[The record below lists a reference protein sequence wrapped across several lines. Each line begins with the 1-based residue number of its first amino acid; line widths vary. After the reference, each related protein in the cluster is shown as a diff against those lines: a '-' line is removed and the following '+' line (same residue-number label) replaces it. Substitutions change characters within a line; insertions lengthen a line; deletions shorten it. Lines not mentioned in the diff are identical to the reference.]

1 MKQMKIRNI
10 CVYCG
15 SGAGKNPLFVK
26 AARTLGK
33 AMAEN
38 GIGLV
43 YGGGGNGLM
52 GEVAKSVRADGG
64 TVTGIIPAA
73 LVARE
78 NPYTEVDEYVVVD
91 NLHQRKM
98 LMFERSD
105 AFVALPG
112 GLGTLEEVVEQLT
125 WVQLGFHEK
134 PVILANIAHYW
145 DKLLQL
151 LDQMRA
157 ETFIR
162 EGLLPRYMVVEKAE
176 EIVPMLTR
184 LPAPGPDMPDISIEQ
199 LA

>member
-1 MKQMKIRNI
+1 MKQTKIRNI

-15 SGAGKNPLFVK
+15 SGRGKNPLYSK
-26 AARTLGK
+26 AANILGE
-33 AMAEN
+33 AMADA
-38 GIGLV
+38 GVGLV

-52 GEVAKSVRADGG
+52 GDVARAVRAGG
-64 TVTGIIPAA
+64 GQVTGIIPAA

-78 NPYTEVDEYVVVD
+78 NPYTDVDELIVVD

-112 GLGTLEEVVEQLT
+112 GLGTLEELVEQLT
-125 WVQLGFHEK
+125 WVQLSFHDK
-134 PVILANIAHYW
+134 PVILANIDGYW
-145 DKLLQL
+145 DKLLEL
-151 LDQMRA
+151 FEQMRD

-162 EGLLPRYMVVEKAE
+162 DGLLPRYTIVEEAD
-176 EIVPMLTR
+176 EIVPLLTR
-184 LPAPGPDMPDISIEQ
+184 VRSSEPDVSIEQ

>member
-15 SGAGKNPLFVK
+15 SGRGKNPLFSK
-26 AARTLGK
+26 AADTLGE
-33 AMAEN
+33 AMASA

-52 GEVAKSVRADGG
+52 GDVARSVRASGG
-64 TVTGIIPAA
+64 TVTGIIPQA

-78 NPYTEVDEYVVVD
+78 NPYTDVDEYVVVD

-98 LMFERSD
+98 MMFERSD

-112 GLGTLEEVVEQLT
+112 GLGTLEELVEQLT
-125 WVQLGFHEK
+125 WVQLDFHQK
-134 PVILANIAHYW
+134 PVIIANIDHYW
-145 DKLLQL
+145 DTLLKLF
-151 LDQMRA
+151 DQMSGEA
-157 ETFIR
+157 FIR
-162 EGLLPRYMVVEKAE
+162 EGLVPRYVVVDKAE
-176 EIVPMLTR
+176 DIVPLLTR
-184 LPAPGPDMPDISIEQ
+184 VRTSEPDISIEQ

>member
-1 MKQMKIRNI
+1 MKQTRIRNI

-15 SGAGKNPLFVK
+15 SGRGKNPLFSNAAK
-26 AARTLGK
+26 ALGE
-33 AMAEN
+33 AMAGE

-52 GEVAKSVRADGG
+52 GDVAKAVRAAGG
-64 TVTGIIPAA
+64 TVTGIIPAT

-78 NPYTEVDEYVVVD
+78 NPYTDVDELIVVD

-112 GLGTLEEVVEQLT
+112 GLGTLEELVEQLT

-134 PVILANIAHYW
+134 PVILANINNYW
-145 DKLLQL
+145 EKLLQL
-151 LDQMRA
+151 LDQMRG

-162 EGLLPRYMVVEKAE
+162 EGLIPRYTIVEDVQ
-176 EIVPMLTR
+176 EIVPLLLR
-184 LPAPGPDMPDISIEQ
+184 AHSAEPEVSIER

>member
-1 MKQMKIRNI
+1 MKQVKIRNI

-15 SGAGKNPLFVK
+15 SGSGKNPLFAK
-26 AARTLGK
+26 AARTLGE
-33 AMAEN
+33 AMAAN
-38 GIGLV
+38 GISLV

-52 GEVAKSVRADGG
+52 GEVARAVRASGG
-64 TVTGIIPAA
+64 KVTGIIPQA

-78 NPYTEVDEYVVVD
+78 NPYTEIDEYILVD

-112 GLGTLEEVVEQLT
+112 GLGTLEELVEQLT
-125 WVQLGFHEK
+125 WVQLAFHDK
-134 PVILANIAHYW
+134 PVILANVAHYW

-151 LDQMRA
+151 FDQMRG
-157 ETFIR
+157 EQFIR
-162 EGLLPRYMVVEKAE
+162 DGLQARYSVVEKAE
-176 EIVPMLTR
+176 EIVPLLTR
-184 LPAPGPDMPDISIEQ
+184 LRSPEPERPIER

>member
-1 MKQMKIRNI
+1 MKQSKIRNI

-15 SGAGKNPLFVK
+15 SGRGKNPLYSK
-26 AARTLGK
+26 AAQTLGE
-33 AMAEN
+33 AMAEE

-52 GEVAKSVRADGG
+52 GDVAKAVRAAGG

-98 LMFERSD
+98 MMFERSD

-112 GLGTLEEVVEQLT
+112 GLGTLEELVEQLT
-125 WVQLGFHEK
+125 WVQLDFHEK
-134 PVILANIAHYW
+134 PVIIANIDGYW
-145 DKLLQL
+145 DTLLNL
-151 LDQMRA
+151 LDQMRS

-162 EGLLPRYMVVEKAE
+162 EGLLPRYTVVDDADD
-176 EIVPMLTR
+176 IVPLLTR
-184 LPAPGPDMPDISIEQ
+184 VRTSEPDISIEQ

>member
-1 MKQMKIRNI
+1 MKQTKIRNI

-15 SGAGKNPLFVK
+15 SGRGKNPLFSR
-26 AARTLGK
+26 AATALGE
-33 AMAEN
+33 AMAEE

-52 GEVAKSVRADGG
+52 GDVAKAVRASGG

-78 NPYTEVDEYVVVD
+78 NPYTDVDEYIVVD

-125 WVQLGFHEK
+125 WVQLDFHQK
-134 PVILANIAHYW
+134 PVVLANVDGYW
-145 DKLLQL
+145 DKLLAL

-162 EGLLPRYMVVEKAE
+162 EGLLPRYTVVEDVDN
-176 EIVPMLTR
+176 IVPFLTR
-184 LPAPGPDMPDISIEQ
+184 TRSPEPDISIEQ

>member
-1 MKQMKIRNI
+1 MKQSKIRNI

-15 SGAGKNPLFVK
+15 SGRGKNPLFTK
-26 AARTLGK
+26 AATTLGE
-33 AMAEN
+33 AMAEE

-52 GEVAKSVRADGG
+52 GDVAKAVRGNGG
-64 TVTGIIPAA
+64 HVTGIIPAA

-78 NPYTEVDEYVVVD
+78 NPYNDVDEYIEVE

-98 LMFERSD
+98 MMFERSD

-112 GLGTLEEVVEQLT
+112 GLGTLEELVEQLT
-125 WVQLGFHEK
+125 WVQLDFHEK
-134 PVILANIAHYW
+134 PVIIANIDGYW
-145 DKLLQL
+145 DILLKLF
-151 LDQMRA
+151 DQMRS

-162 EGLLPRYMVVEKAE
+162 EGLLPRYMVVDDVDD
-176 EIVPMLTR
+176 IVPLLTR
-184 LPAPGPDMPDISIEQ
+184 VRSSEPDISIEQ

>member
-1 MKQMKIRNI
+1 MKQNKIKNI

-15 SGAGKNPLFVK
+15 SGRGKNPLFAK
-26 AARTLGK
+26 AAKTLGK
-33 AMAEN
+33 AMAQE

-52 GEVAKSVRADGG
+52 GEVAKAVRSAGG
-64 TVTGIIPAA
+64 TVTGIIPSA

-78 NPYTEVDEYVVVD
+78 NPYTDVDECIVVD

-112 GLGTLEEVVEQLT
+112 GLGTLEELVEQLT
-125 WVQLGFHEK
+125 WVQLGFHDK
-134 PVILANIAHYW
+134 PVILANIAQYW

-151 LDQMRA
+151 LEQMRS

-162 EGLLPRYMVVEKAE
+162 EGLIPRYTIVERADEVVPLLTKVRSAE
-176 EIVPMLTR
+176 
-184 LPAPGPDMPDISIEQ
+184 PDIPIQQ

>member
-1 MKQMKIRNI
+1 MKQAKIRNI

-15 SGAGKNPLFVK
+15 SGRGKNPVFTK
-26 AARTLGK
+26 AAKALGQ
-33 AMAEN
+33 AMAEE

-52 GEVAKSVRADGG
+52 GDIARSVRAAGG
-64 TVTGIIPAA
+64 TVTGIIPAT

-78 NPYTEVDEYVVVD
+78 NPFTEVDEYIVVD

-112 GLGTLEEVVEQLT
+112 GLGTLEELVEQLT

-134 PVILANIAHYW
+134 PVFLANIHNYW

-151 LDQMRA
+151 LDQMRG

-162 EGLLPRYMVVEKAE
+162 EGLLPRYTIVDDVAK
-176 EIVPMLTR
+176 IVPMLTQVR
-184 LPAPGPDMPDISIEQ
+184 PVEPDVSIER

>member
-1 MKQMKIRNI
+1 MKQTKIRNI

-15 SGAGKNPLFVK
+15 SGRGKNPVFSK
-26 AARTLGK
+26 AAKALGQ
-33 AMAEN
+33 AMAEE

-52 GEVAKSVRADGG
+52 GDVARSVRAGGG
-64 TVTGIIPAA
+64 TVTGIIPAT

-78 NPYTEVDEYVVVD
+78 NPFTEVDEYIVVD

-112 GLGTLEEVVEQLT
+112 GLGTLEELVEQLT

-134 PVILANIAHYW
+134 PVFLANIDNYW

-151 LDQMRA
+151 LDQMRG
-157 ETFIR
+157 ETFI
-162 EGLLPRYMVVEKAE
+162 
-176 EIVPMLTR
+176 
-184 LPAPGPDMPDISIEQ
+184 
-199 LA
+199 

>member
-1 MKQMKIRNI
+1 MKQTKIRNL

-15 SGAGKNPLFVK
+15 SGRGKNPLFSK
-26 AARTLGK
+26 AAKALGQ
-33 AMAEN
+33 AMAEE

-52 GEVAKSVRADGG
+52 GDVARSVRAAGG
-64 TVTGIIPAA
+64 TVTGIIPAT

-78 NPYTEVDEYVVVD
+78 NPFTEVDEYIIVD

-112 GLGTLEEVVEQLT
+112 GLGTLEELVEQLT

-134 PVILANIAHYW
+134 PVILANIQNYW

-151 LDQMRA
+151 LEQMRG

-162 EGLLPRYMVVEKAE
+162 EGLVPRYTIVDDVEK
-176 EIVPMLTR
+176 IVPMLTQVR
-184 LPAPGPDMPDISIEQ
+184 SVEPDVSIER

>member
-1 MKQMKIRNI
+1 MKQTKIRNI

-15 SGAGKNPLFVK
+15 SGRGKNPVFSK
-26 AARTLGK
+26 AATALGQ
-33 AMAEN
+33 AMAKE

-52 GEVAKSVRADGG
+52 GDVARSVRAAGG
-64 TVTGIIPAA
+64 TVTGIIPGT

-78 NPYTEVDEYVVVD
+78 NPFTDVDELIVVD

-112 GLGTLEEVVEQLT
+112 GLGTLEELVEQLT
-125 WVQLGFHEK
+125 WVQLDFHQK
-134 PVILANIAHYW
+134 PVFLANIHNYW
-145 DKLLQL
+145 HKLLQL
-151 LDQMRA
+151 LDQMRE

-162 EGLLPRYMVVEKAE
+162 EGLMPRYTIVDDVE
-176 EIVPMLTR
+176 EIVPMLTQARSAAPDVPIER
-184 LPAPGPDMPDISIEQ
+184 LA
-199 LA
+199 

>member
-1 MKQMKIRNI
+1 MKQTKIRNI

-15 SGAGKNPLFVK
+15 SGRGKNPLFSK
-26 AARTLGK
+26 AAKALGQ
-33 AMAEN
+33 AMAEE

-52 GEVAKSVRADGG
+52 GDVARSVRAGGG
-64 TVTGIIPAA
+64 TVTGIIPAT

-78 NPYTEVDEYVVVD
+78 NPFTEVDEYIVVD

-112 GLGTLEEVVEQLT
+112 GLGTLEELVEQLT

-134 PVILANIAHYW
+134 PVILANIHNYW

-151 LDQMRA
+151 LDQMRG

-162 EGLLPRYMVVEKAE
+162 EGLVPRYTIVDDVEK
-176 EIVPMLTR
+176 IVPLLTQVR
-184 LPAPGPDMPDISIEQ
+184 SAEPDVSIER

>member
-1 MKQMKIRNI
+1 MKQTKIRNI

-15 SGAGKNPLFVK
+15 SGRGKNPLFSK
-26 AARTLGK
+26 AAKALGQ
-33 AMAEN
+33 AMAEE

-52 GEVAKSVRADGG
+52 GDVARSVRAGGG
-64 TVTGIIPAA
+64 TVTGIIPAT

-78 NPYTEVDEYVVVD
+78 NPFTEVDEYIVVD

-112 GLGTLEEVVEQLT
+112 GLGTLEELVEQLT

-134 PVILANIAHYW
+134 PVILANIHNYW

-151 LDQMRA
+151 LEQMRG

-162 EGLLPRYMVVEKAE
+162 EGLVPRYTIVDDVEK
-176 EIVPMLTR
+176 IVPLLTQVR
-184 LPAPGPDMPDISIEQ
+184 SSEPDVSIER

>member
-1 MKQMKIRNI
+1 MKQSKIRNI

-15 SGAGKNPLFVK
+15 SGRGKNPLFTK
-26 AARTLGK
+26 AATTLGE
-33 AMAEN
+33 AMAEE

-52 GEVAKSVRADGG
+52 GDVAKAVRANGG
-64 TVTGIIPAA
+64 HVTGIIPVA

-78 NPYTEVDEYVVVD
+78 NPYNDIDEYIEVE

-98 LMFERSD
+98 MMFERSD

-112 GLGTLEEVVEQLT
+112 GLGTLEELVEQLT
-125 WVQLGFHEK
+125 WVQLDFHEK
-134 PVILANIAHYW
+134 PVIIANIDGYW
-145 DKLLQL
+145 DILLKLF
-151 LDQMRA
+151 DQMRS

-162 EGLLPRYMVVEKAE
+162 EGLLPRYMVVDDVDD
-176 EIVPMLTR
+176 IVPLLTR
-184 LPAPGPDMPDISIEQ
+184 VRSSEPDISIEQ

>member
-1 MKQMKIRNI
+1 MKIRNI

-15 SGAGKNPLFVK
+15 SGRGKNPLFSK
-26 AARTLGK
+26 AAHTLGE
-33 AMAEN
+33 AMAEA

-52 GEVAKSVRADGG
+52 GDVARSVRAGGG
-64 TVTGIIPAA
+64 TVTGIIPTA

-98 LMFERSD
+98 MMFERSD

-112 GLGTLEEVVEQLT
+112 GLGTLEELVEQLT
-125 WVQLGFHEK
+125 WVQLEFHQK
-134 PVILANIAHYW
+134 PVIIANIDHYW
-145 DKLLQL
+145 DTLLKLF
-151 LDQMRA
+151 DQMRG

-162 EGLLPRYMVVEKAE
+162 EGLIPRYVIVDKAE
-176 EIVPMLTR
+176 DIVPLLTR
-184 LPAPGPDMPDISIEQ
+184 VRTAEPDISLEQ

>member
-1 MKQMKIRNI
+1 MKQTKIRNI

-15 SGAGKNPLFVK
+15 SGRGKNPLFSK
-26 AARTLGK
+26 AAKALGR
-33 AMAEN
+33 AMAEE

-52 GEVAKSVRADGG
+52 GDVARSVRASGG
-64 TVTGIIPAA
+64 TVTGIIPAT

-78 NPYTEVDEYVVVD
+78 NPFTEVDEYIIVD

-112 GLGTLEEVVEQLT
+112 GLGTLEELVEQLT

-134 PVILANIAHYW
+134 PVILANIQNYW

-151 LDQMRA
+151 LDQMRG

-162 EGLLPRYMVVEKAE
+162 EGLVPRYTIVDDVEN
-176 EIVPMLTR
+176 IVPMLTQVR
-184 LPAPGPDMPDISIEQ
+184 SVEPDVSIER

>member
-1 MKQMKIRNI
+1 MKQTKIRNI

-15 SGAGKNPLFVK
+15 SGRGKNPLFSE
-26 AARTLGK
+26 AANTLGE
-33 AMAEN
+33 AMAEA

-52 GEVAKSVRADGG
+52 GDVARSVRAAGG
-64 TVTGIIPAA
+64 TVTGIIPEA

-78 NPYTEVDEYVVVD
+78 NPYTDVDELVVVE

-98 LMFERSD
+98 MMFERSD

-112 GLGTLEEVVEQLT
+112 GLGTLEELVEQLT
-125 WVQLGFHEK
+125 WVQLDFHQK
-134 PVILANIAHYW
+134 PVIIANVDHYW
-145 DKLLQL
+145 DTLLTL
-151 LDQMRA
+151 FDQMCG

-162 EGLLPRYMVVEKAE
+162 EGLLPRYMVMDKVED
-176 EIVPMLTR
+176 IVPLLTR
-184 LPAPGPDMPDISIEQ
+184 VRSSEPDISIEQ

>member
-1 MKQMKIRNI
+1 MKQSKIRNI

-15 SGAGKNPLFVK
+15 SGRGKNPLYSQ
-26 AARTLGK
+26 AAKTLGE
-33 AMAEN
+33 AMAEQ

-43 YGGGGNGLM
+43 YGAGGNGLM
-52 GEVAKSVRADGG
+52 GDVARAVRASGG

-78 NPYTEVDEYVVVD
+78 NPYTEVDEYIVVD

-98 LMFERSD
+98 MMFERSD

-112 GLGTLEEVVEQLT
+112 GLGTLEELVEQLT
-125 WVQLGFHEK
+125 WVQLDFHEK
-134 PVILANIAHYW
+134 PVIIANIDGYW
-145 DKLLQL
+145 DTLLNL
-151 LDQMRA
+151 LDQMRG

-162 EGLLPRYMVVEKAE
+162 EGLLPRYTVVDDADD
-176 EIVPMLTR
+176 IVPLLTR
-184 LPAPGPDMPDISIEQ
+184 VRTAEPDISIEQ

>member
-1 MKQMKIRNI
+1 MKQTKIRNI

-15 SGAGKNPLFVK
+15 SGRGKNPLFSR
-26 AARTLGK
+26 AATALGE
-33 AMAEN
+33 AMAEE

-52 GEVAKSVRADGG
+52 GDVAKAVRASGG

-78 NPYTEVDEYVVVD
+78 NPYTDVDEYIIVD

-112 GLGTLEEVVEQLT
+112 GLGTLEELVEQLT
-125 WVQLGFHEK
+125 WVQLDFHQK
-134 PVILANIAHYW
+134 PVVLANVDGYW
-145 DKLLQL
+145 DKLLEL
-151 LDQMRA
+151 FDQMRG

-162 EGLLPRYMVVEKAE
+162 DGLLPRYTVVEDVE
-176 EIVPMLTR
+176 DIVPLLTR
-184 LPAPGPDMPDISIEQ
+184 IRSPEPDISIEQ

>member
-1 MKQMKIRNI
+1 MNGKIQKI

-15 SGAGKNPLFVK
+15 SGRGKNPLYSR
-26 AARTLGK
+26 AAQILGE
-33 AMAEN
+33 AMAEE
-38 GIGLV
+38 GISLV

-52 GEVAKSVRADGG
+52 GDVARAVRANGG

-78 NPYTEVDEYVVVD
+78 NPYTDVDEYILVE

-98 LMFERSD
+98 MMFERSD

-112 GLGTLEEVVEQLT
+112 GLGTLEELVEQLT
-125 WVQLGFHEK
+125 WVQLDFHQK
-134 PVILANIAHYW
+134 PVVLANIGGYW
-145 DKLLQL
+145 DKLLEL
-151 LDQMRA
+151 FAQMRE

-162 EGLLPRYMVVEKAE
+162 EGLLPRYTVVEDAE
-176 EIVPMLTR
+176 DIVPFLTR
-184 LPAPGPDMPDISIEQ
+184 IRSSEPDIQIEQ

>member
-1 MKQMKIRNI
+1 MKQIKIRNI

-15 SGAGKNPLFVK
+15 SGRGKNPLFSK
-26 AARTLGK
+26 AAKALGQ
-33 AMAEN
+33 AMAEE

-52 GEVAKSVRADGG
+52 GDVARSVRAGGG
-64 TVTGIIPAA
+64 TVTGIIPAT

-78 NPYTEVDEYVVVD
+78 NPFTEVDEYIVVD

-112 GLGTLEEVVEQLT
+112 GLGTLEELVEQLT

-134 PVILANIAHYW
+134 PVILANIHNYW

-151 LDQMRA
+151 LEQMRG

-162 EGLLPRYMVVEKAE
+162 EGLVPHYTIVDDVD
-176 EIVPMLTR
+176 EIVPLLTQVR
-184 LPAPGPDMPDISIEQ
+184 SAEPDVSIER

>member
-1 MKQMKIRNI
+1 MKQTKIRNI

-15 SGAGKNPLFVK
+15 SGRGKNPLFTQ
-26 AARTLGK
+26 AATALGE
-33 AMAEN
+33 AMAEE

-52 GEVAKSVRADGG
+52 GDVARAVRAAGG

-78 NPYTEVDEYVVVD
+78 NPYTDVDEYVIVD

-112 GLGTLEEVVEQLT
+112 GLGTLEELVEQLT
-125 WVQLGFHEK
+125 WVQLDFHQK
-134 PVILANIAHYW
+134 PVVLANIDGYW

-151 LDQMRA
+151 FDQMRG

-162 EGLLPRYMVVEKAE
+162 DGLLPRYTVVDDVED
-176 EIVPMLTR
+176 IVPLLTR
-184 LPAPGPDMPDISIEQ
+184 TRSPEPDISIEQ

>member
-1 MKQMKIRNI
+1 
-10 CVYCG
+10 
-15 SGAGKNPLFVK
+15 
-26 AARTLGK
+26 
-33 AMAEN
+33 MAEA

-52 GEVAKSVRADGG
+52 GDVARAVRAAGG

-78 NPYTEVDEYVVVD
+78 NPYTDVDEYVIVD

-98 LMFERSD
+98 MMFERSD

-112 GLGTLEEVVEQLT
+112 GLGTLEELVEQLT
-125 WVQLGFHEK
+125 WVQLEFHQK
-134 PVILANIAHYW
+134 PVIIANIDGYW
-145 DKLLQL
+145 NTLLGL
-151 LDQMRA
+151 FDQMRN

-162 EGLLPRYMVVEKAE
+162 EGLVPRYMIVDKAE
-176 EIVPMLTR
+176 DIVPLLTR
-184 LPAPGPDMPDISIEQ
+184 VRSAEPDVSIEQ

>member
-1 MKQMKIRNI
+1 MKQTKIRNI

-15 SGAGKNPLFVK
+15 SGRGKNPLFSR
-26 AARTLGK
+26 AATALGE
-33 AMAEN
+33 AMAEE

-52 GEVAKSVRADGG
+52 GDVAKAVRASGG

-78 NPYTEVDEYVVVD
+78 NPYTDVDEYIVVD

-125 WVQLGFHEK
+125 WVQLDFHQK
-134 PVILANIAHYW
+134 PVVLANVDGYW
-145 DKLLQL
+145 DKLLAL

-162 EGLLPRYMVVEKAE
+162 EGLLPRYTVVEDVDK
-176 EIVPMLTR
+176 IVPFLTR
-184 LPAPGPDMPDISIEQ
+184 TRSPEPDISIEQ

>member
-1 MKQMKIRNI
+1 MKQTKIRNI

-15 SGAGKNPLFVK
+15 SGRGKNPLFSK
-26 AARTLGK
+26 AAKALGQ
-33 AMAEN
+33 AMAEE

-52 GEVAKSVRADGG
+52 GDVARSVRAGGG
-64 TVTGIIPAA
+64 TVTGIIPAT

-78 NPYTEVDEYVVVD
+78 NPFTEVDEYIVVD

-105 AFVALPG
+105 AFVARPG
-112 GLGTLEEVVEQLT
+112 GLGTLEELVEQLT

-134 PVILANIAHYW
+134 PVILANIHNYW

-151 LDQMRA
+151 LEQMRG

-162 EGLLPRYMVVEKAE
+162 EGLVPRYTIVDDVEK
-176 EIVPMLTR
+176 IVPLLTQVR
-184 LPAPGPDMPDISIEQ
+184 SSEPDVSIER

>member
-1 MKQMKIRNI
+1 
-10 CVYCG
+10 
-15 SGAGKNPLFVK
+15 
-26 AARTLGK
+26 
-33 AMAEN
+33 
-38 GIGLV
+38 
-43 YGGGGNGLM
+43 
-52 GEVAKSVRADGG
+52 VRAAGG
-64 TVTGIIPAA
+64 MVTGIIPAA

-78 NPYTEVDEYVVVD
+78 NPYTEVDEYIVVD

-112 GLGTLEEVVEQLT
+112 GLGTLEELVEQLT
-125 WVQLGFHEK
+125 WVQLDFHQK

-151 LDQMRA
+151 FDQMRG

-162 EGLLPRYMVVEKAE
+162 EGLLPRYSVVETAE

-184 LPAPGPDMPDISIEQ
+184 LRAPGPDVSIEQ

>member
-1 MKQMKIRNI
+1 MKQSKIRNI

-15 SGAGKNPLFVK
+15 SGRGKNPLYSK
-26 AARTLGK
+26 AAQTLGE
-33 AMAEN
+33 AMAEE

-52 GEVAKSVRADGG
+52 GDVAKAVRAAGG

-98 LMFERSD
+98 MMFERSD

-112 GLGTLEEVVEQLT
+112 GLGTLEELVEQLT
-125 WVQLGFHEK
+125 WVQLDFHEK
-134 PVILANIAHYW
+134 PVIIGIG
-145 DKLLQL
+145 
-151 LDQMRA
+151 RA
-157 ETFIR
+157 SCR
-162 EGLLPRYMVVEKAE
+162 ERRTG
-176 EIVPMLTR
+176 IVR
-184 LPAPGPDMPDISIEQ
+184 D
-199 LA
+199 

>member
-1 MKQMKIRNI
+1 MKQMEIRNI

-15 SGAGKNPLFVK
+15 SGRGKNPLFSN
-26 AARTLGK
+26 AANTLGA
-33 AMAEN
+33 AMGEA

-52 GEVAKSVRADGG
+52 GDVARAVRASGG
-64 TVTGIIPAA
+64 TVTGIIPKA

-78 NPYTEVDEYVVVD
+78 NPYTEVDEYVVTE

-98 LMFERSD
+98 MMFERSD

-112 GLGTLEEVVEQLT
+112 GLGTLEELVEQLT
-125 WVQLGFHEK
+125 WVQLDFHQK
-134 PVILANIAHYW
+134 PVIIANIDGYW
-145 DKLLQL
+145 NTLLRL
-151 LDQMRA
+151 FDQMRD

-162 EGLLPRYMVVEKAE
+162 EGLLPQYIIVDKVED
-176 EIVPMLTR
+176 IVPLLTR
-184 LPAPGPDMPDISIEQ
+184 VRTSEPEISIER

>member
-1 MKQMKIRNI
+1 MKQTKIRNI

-15 SGAGKNPLFVK
+15 SGRGKNPLFSK
-26 AARTLGK
+26 AAKALGQ
-33 AMAEN
+33 AMAEE

-52 GEVAKSVRADGG
+52 GDVARSVRAGGG
-64 TVTGIIPAA
+64 TVTGIIPAT

-78 NPYTEVDEYVVVD
+78 NPFTEVDEYIVVD

-112 GLGTLEEVVEQLT
+112 GLGTLEELVEQLT

-134 PVILANIAHYW
+134 PVILANIHNYW

-151 LDQMRA
+151 LEQMRG

-162 EGLLPRYMVVEKAE
+162 EGLVPRYTIVDDVEK
-176 EIVPMLTR
+176 IVPLLTQVR
-184 LPAPGPDMPDISIEQ
+184 SVESDVSIER